1 MGRFFE
7 RILAAFLLALVFA
20 MALALLFM
28 LDFTGFYVI
37 HEKFPESL
45 KKNATVANY
54 IKWAKINSLAPK
66 DQKTVM
72 LEERKIFVEKLL
84 SRMKIESKRILEEK
98 EKLELSFRKLEEK
111 EKSFKQKVDLFEQKK
126 AKEESLK
133 AEVNKED
140 LVKRLENLS
149 TMYAKMDPARAAQV
163 LLESKN
169 KSENIEVLKRLKPKS
184 LGLILENMPP
194 REAYDYVSE
203 LQK

>member
-45 KKNATVANY
+45 KKNAAVANY